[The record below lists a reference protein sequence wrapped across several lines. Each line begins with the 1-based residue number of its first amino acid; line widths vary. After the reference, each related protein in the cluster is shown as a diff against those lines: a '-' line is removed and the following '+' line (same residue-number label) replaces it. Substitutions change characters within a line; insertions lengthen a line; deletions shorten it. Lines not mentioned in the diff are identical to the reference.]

1 MKEKT
6 RRRRLIPCAVYDV
19 EAMESWLGD
28 QAAEGWFLE
37 EEGIVGPWACF
48 VSGPPRRTAYRLT
61 SSLSAPE
68 LIGPDEEAR
77 DLSAA
82 YGWRYLAKRKEFYVY
97 RAMGEHGGEMD
108 TDPRTQALILR
119 AVRRRTI
126 GTVIT
131 LLAMGLGYPLFL
143 LAKDGQLGLLV
154 RYPWYW
160 MLPFAF
166 VVWFLACALAGS
178 RHYHRLARQL
188 EEGRPLDHRKPWQ
201 PQARRYLACALI
213 SVLLTG
219 MVAVQV
225 VLVLVFTTPF

>member
-6 RRRRLIPCAVYDV
+6 RRRRLIPCAAYDV

-82 YGWRYLAKRKEFYVY
+82 YGWKYLAKRKEFYIY
-97 RAMGEHGGEMD
+97 RATGEHWGEMD

-131 LLAMGLGYPLFL
+131 LLVMGLGYPLFL

-166 VVWFLACALAGS
+166 VVWFLTCALAGS

-201 PQARRYLACALI
+201 PQARRHLACALI

>member
-28 QAAEGWFLE
+28 QASEGWFLE
-37 EEGIVGPWACF
+37 EEGIFGPWACF

-82 YGWRYLAKRKEFYVY
+82 YGWKYLAKRKEFYVY
-97 RAMGEHGGEMD
+97 RAVRENPREMD
-108 TDPRTQALILR
+108 TDPQTQALILR

-126 GTVIT
+126 GTIVT
-131 LLAMGLGYPLFL
+131 LLVMGICYPLFL
-143 LAKDGQLGLLV
+143 LAKDGQLDLLV
-154 RYPWYW
+154 QYPWYW
-160 MLPFAF
+160 MIPFAC
-166 VVWFLACALAGS
+166 VVWFLSLSFASS
-178 RHYHRLARQL
+178 RHYQRLGRHLQ
-188 EEGRPLDHRKPWQ
+188 EGRPLHHQKTWR
-201 PQARRYLACALI
+201 PQARRHLVCSLVSA
-213 SVLLTG
+213 LLTG
-219 MVAVQV
+219 LLVVQL

>member
-6 RRRRLIPCAVYDV
+6 RRRRLIPCAAYDV

-82 YGWRYLAKRKEFYVY
+82 YGWKYLAKRKEFYIY
-97 RAMGEHGGEMD
+97 RATGEHWGEMD

-131 LLAMGLGYPLFL
+131 LLVMGLGYPLFL

>member
-6 RRRRLIPCAVYDV
+6 RRRRLIPCAAYDV

-82 YGWRYLAKRKEFYVY
+82 YGWKYLAKRKEFYIY
-97 RAMGEHGGEMD
+97 RATGEHWGEMD

-131 LLAMGLGYPLFL
+131 LLVMGLGYPLFL
-143 LAKDGQLGLLV
+143 LARDGQLGLLV
-154 RYPWYW
+154 QYPWYW

-166 VVWFLACALAGS
+166 VGWFLACALAGS

>member
-1 MKEKT
+1 MKEKM
-6 RRRRLIPCAVYDV
+6 RRRRLIPCAAYDV

-82 YGWRYLAKRKEFYVY
+82 YGWKYLAKRKEFYIY
-97 RAMGEHGGEMD
+97 RATGEHWGEMD

-131 LLAMGLGYPLFL
+131 LLVMGLGYPLFL